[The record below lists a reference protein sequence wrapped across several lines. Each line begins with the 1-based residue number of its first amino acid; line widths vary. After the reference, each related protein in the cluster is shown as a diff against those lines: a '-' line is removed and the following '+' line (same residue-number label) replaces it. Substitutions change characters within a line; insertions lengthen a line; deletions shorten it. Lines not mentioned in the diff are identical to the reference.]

1 MRKTA
6 SEQQQTTL
14 EFLASAFHE
23 IILLLSVSVNKFI
36 DKSVRLSEFL
46 VEETNIAKYI
56 TIILFTFFIAAVI
69 LYLYHPWITKKILN
83 N

>member
-23 IILLLSVSVNKFI
+23 IILLLSLSINKFI
-36 DKSVRLSEFL
+36 NKSVRLSEFL

-56 TIILFTFFIAAVI
+56 TIFSFTLFIVAVI
-69 LYLYHPWITKKILN
+69 LYLYRP
-83 N
+83 